1 MNDREN
7 ASREQHFD
15 LQVPSPICQVA
26 VNVVSPIERQAIE
39 DMKIDRWLRFGMV
52 AIMLGNFI
60 GMEWAVLGM
69 VQEAIANDAQYI
81 AAKLILPDQRLISE
95 NIYLSLIG
103 ATVLQAA
110 VVMVS
115 ITNYL
120 FSNRRRVVESV
131 KK

>member
-15 LQVPSPICQVA
+15 LKAPYPIFRVA
-26 VNVVSPIERQAIE
+26 VNVVSPIERQAIV
-39 DMKIDRWLRFGMV
+39 DMKIDRWLRAGMV

-60 GMEWAVLGM
+60 GMEWTVLGM
-69 VQEAIANDAQYI
+69 VQEAIANDAQYT

-110 VVMVS
+110 AVMVS